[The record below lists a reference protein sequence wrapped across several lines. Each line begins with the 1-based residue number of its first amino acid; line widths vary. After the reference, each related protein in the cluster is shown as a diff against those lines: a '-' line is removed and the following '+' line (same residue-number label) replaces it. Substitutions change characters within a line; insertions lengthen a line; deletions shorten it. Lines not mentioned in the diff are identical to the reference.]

1 MDGQLQ
7 DPIKVGLQERPA
19 GTAVQGPCQHKIA
32 AQYNIS
38 GVSYE
43 VYTEDWP
50 QDSIKPGLQEGP
62 PGTMVQDPC
71 QHGSA
76 LVQGMVSTQ
85 RLVCT
90 AVAVP
95 AENNHPVLLT
105 DLAGWAWFGVV

>member
-62 PGTMVQDPC
+62 QAQCTRPMSARVSTGSRHGVDTEIGV
-71 QHGSA
+71 HSSGSA
-76 LVQGMVSTQ
+76 
-85 RLVCT
+85 C
-90 AVAVP
+90 
-95 AENNHPVLLT
+95 
-105 DLAGWAWFGVV
+105 